1 MRMTVSTSVKPVLL
15 GGGGTAFK
23 VAVCLFCR
31 YALRSHLFSQKK
43 FLALSPLLAS
53 RHALPSTAN
62 DRFVIMDLER
72 IPTEYGEST
81 YLLIPCTPEC
91 ASLVSRNRTRLE
103 SRFIIRSP
111 REIFEKRE
119 LFPLRTHH
127 RKDL

>member
-15 GGGGTAFK
+15 GGGGTAIR
-23 VAVCLFCR
+23 VALCLFCR
-31 YALRSHLFSQKK
+31 YALRSHLFSPKK
-43 FLALSPLLAS
+43 GLVLSPLLTS
-53 RHALPSTAN
+53 YHALPNTAN

-72 IPTEYGEST
+72 LTTEYGEST

-91 ASLVSRNRTRLE
+91 ASLVSRNRARLE

-111 REIFEKRE
+111 REIFEKGE
-119 LFPLRTHH
+119 LFPLRARY